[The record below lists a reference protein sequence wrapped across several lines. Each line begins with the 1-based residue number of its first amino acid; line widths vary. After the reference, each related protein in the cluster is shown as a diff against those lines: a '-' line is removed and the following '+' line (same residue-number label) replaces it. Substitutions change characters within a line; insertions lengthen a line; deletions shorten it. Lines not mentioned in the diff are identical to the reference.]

1 MNTSETHHLL
11 EKATK
16 YSYADYR
23 KLLTDLMAENKT
35 TGPNQSPDI
44 LEYSKLNL
52 QRMNRLDKT
61 LTLQP
66 ELAEALQNL
75 NRNLYWVVITEGW
88 CGDAA
93 QNVPVFDVVA
103 KASGGKIKLDLVLR
117 DENLELMDRYL
128 TNGGRSI
135 PKMICFDAETGEELG
150 TWGPRPAEAQRLFL
164 ELKQKPDLTMQ
175 EFTHA
180 LHTWYSQDKTR
191 QMQHELTELLKTWQ
205 KS

>member
-1 MNTSETHHLL
+1 MNTSETQQLI
-11 EKATK
+11 EKATR
-16 YSYADYR
+16 YTYPEYR
-23 KLLTDLMAENKT
+23 KLLVDLMAANKT
-35 TGPNQSPDI
+35 TGPNQNADL

-61 LTLQP
+61 LVLQP
-66 ELAEALQNL
+66 ELQSALQNL

-93 QNVPVFDVVA
+93 QNVPLLGKIA
-103 KASGGKIKLDLVLR
+103 EASGGKIKLDLVLR

-135 PKMICFDAETGEELG
+135 PKLICFDAETGEQLG
-150 TWGPRPAEAQRLFL
+150 TWGPRPAEAQTLFL
-164 ELKQKPDLTMQ
+164 DLKQKPDLSRE

-180 LHTWYSQDKTR
+180 LHLWYSQDKT
-191 QMQHELTELLKTWQ
+191 QKMQQEIAALLIAWQ
-205 KS
+205 RK

>member
-1 MNTSETHHLL
+1 MQTSTPNQLIQT
-11 EKATK
+11 ATK
-16 YSYADYR
+16 YSYAEYR
-23 KLLTDLMAENKT
+23 KMLVDLMAENKT

-66 ELAEALQNL
+66 ELSEALQNL
-75 NRNLYWVVITEGW
+75 NRSLHWVVITEGW

-93 QNVPVFDVVA
+93 QNVPVFDVAA

-117 DENLELMDRYL
+117 DENLELMDNYL

-135 PKMICFDAETGEELG
+135 PKLICFDAETGEELG
-150 TWGPRPAEAQRLFL
+150 TWGPRPAEAQKLFL

-180 LHTWYSQDKTR
+180 LHSWYSQDKTR
-191 QMQHELTELLKTWQ
+191 QMQHELTALLKAWQ